1 MKPSLEEAIARHG
14 RLGYGA
20 AQLGNLYRTVDDA
33 TAREAL
39 ETAWDLGIRHFDT
52 APHYGLGLSERR
64 LGAFL
69 QTKPRDEFILST
81 KVGRL
86 LRDNPHPQGKD
97 TEGFEVPDDL
107 YRVRDYSSDG
117 VKRSLEESLE
127 RLGLDRVDIAYI
139 HDPDEYWEQA
149 LHGAV
154 PALSELREQGV
165 IQAWGAGM
173 NQWQMLERFVGETQ
187 PDIIMLAGRY
197 TLLEQEAAQS
207 LLPACVEHNVKVN
220 AVGVFNSGLLARQ
233 DVPDDAHY
241 NYDAAPPELLARARK
256 LADLAAEYS
265 TTLPAAALAFPMRHS
280 AIVTSVVG
288 MRTPDHVRRNVELF
302 ETPVPDEFWSA
313 AADAGLIT
321 NH

>member
-127 RLGLDRVDIAYI
+127 RLGLDPR
-139 HDPDEYWEQA
+139 P
-149 LHGAV
+149 G
-154 PALSELREQGV
+154 
-165 IQAWGAGM
+165 
-173 NQWQMLERFVGETQ
+173 
-187 PDIIMLAGRY
+187 
-197 TLLEQEAAQS
+197 
-207 LLPACVEHNVKVN
+207 
-220 AVGVFNSGLLARQ
+220 
-233 DVPDDAHY
+233 
-241 NYDAAPPELLARARK
+241 
-256 LADLAAEYS
+256 
-265 TTLPAAALAFPMRHS
+265 
-280 AIVTSVVG
+280 
-288 MRTPDHVRRNVELF
+288 
-302 ETPVPDEFWSA
+302 
-313 AADAGLIT
+313 
-321 NH
+321 